1 MLKMLIF
8 QKGIL
13 KASQVK
19 QTMNILLPKVE
30 VANKDEDFLGWKM
43 TLIKYRPR

>member
-1 MLKMLIF
+1 MLIF

-30 VANKDEDFLGWKM
+30 VASKDEDLGWKM

>member
-30 VANKDEDFLGWKM
+30 VASKDEDFLGWKM